1 MYVRADSASR
11 LVKRMPVA
19 CRGTKRTTIVK
30 RNKKANCVVPKANAL
45 PSRKGGQVDIL
56 RMDVERTSL
65 EMT

>member
-1 MYVRADSASR
+1 
-11 LVKRMPVA
+11 MPVA